1 MKCFFVGTDDVWT
14 TPPFLPNMES
24 IMQIY
29 KHLLHNR
36 SIQTAQRKFQHVY
49 SKQSCL
55 IPPPF
60 GCKNRRGSLF
70 SCRPIIAL
78 NILLI
83 SWNFVYLELIVYA
96 KSRALCCMRAVTW
109 TRKKL
114 FTTLKSCEN
123 FKETY
128 IKNSTSSMVRIYKPK
143 YTANRTNTKD
153 WTIAWLPLIDRRS
166 LFVVWILWNFWSFRS
181 AYAFPYQTGLTM
193 TGKGSNSRI
202 IRHVSERF
210 GGQKKKQK
218 QKQKNTMGRLVM
230 QREAIVMKW
239 VSKV

>member
-1 MKCFFVGTDDVWT
+1 MKCCFIGTDDVWT

-24 IMQIY
+24 VMQIY

-49 SKQSCL
+49 SKQSSL

-60 GCKNRRGSLF
+60 GRKNRRANLF
-70 SCRPIIAL
+70 SCWPNIAL

-83 SWNFVYLELIVYA
+83 SWHFVCLELIVYA

-109 TRKKL
+109 TRKKNSSPRWNHVKISRKL
-114 FTTLKSCEN
+114 IHKTAHQVWSEFTSP
-123 FKETY
+123 
-128 IKNSTSSMVRIYKPK
+128 STPRIGLTQRSNDRVTTP
-143 YTANRTNTKD
+143 D
-153 WTIAWLPLIDRRS
+153 WWAFFFCI
-166 LFVVWILWNFWSFRS
+166 VKFWELSVGIW
-181 AYAFPYQTGLTM
+181 FPYQTGLTM

-210 GGQKKKQK
+210 RGRKKKQQQ
-218 QKQKNTMGRLVM
+218 QKKNNGSFSYATRC
-230 QREAIVMKW
+230 KW
-239 VSKV
+239 WWSGFLKFST

>member
-1 MKCFFVGTDDVWT
+1 MKCCFIGTDDVWT

-24 IMQIY
+24 VMQIY

-49 SKQSCL
+49 SKQFSL

-60 GCKNRRGSLF
+60 GCKNRRGNLF
-70 SCRPIIAL
+70 SCWPNIAL

-83 SWNFVYLELIVYA
+83 SWHFVCLELIVYA

-109 TRKKL
+109 TRKKKL

-128 IKNSTSSMVRIYKPK
+128 TQNSTSSMVRIYKPK
-143 YTANRTNTKD
+143 YTANRTNTK
-153 WTIAWLPLIDRRS
+153 
-166 LFVVWILWNFWSFRS
+166 
-181 AYAFPYQTGLTM
+181 
-193 TGKGSNSRI
+193 
-202 IRHVSERF
+202 E
-210 GGQKKKQK
+210 
-218 QKQKNTMGRLVM
+218 
-230 QREAIVMKW
+230 
-239 VSKV
+239 